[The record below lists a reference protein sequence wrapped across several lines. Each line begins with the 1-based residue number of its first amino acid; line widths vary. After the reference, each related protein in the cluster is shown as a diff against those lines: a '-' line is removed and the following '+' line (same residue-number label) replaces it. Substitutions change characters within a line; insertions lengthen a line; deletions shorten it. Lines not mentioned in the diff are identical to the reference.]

1 MGTQNTLA
9 ASIQTKKGRLYAVIQ
24 VKENGKSKSVW
35 RSLGLP
41 EDAGKSKVNKAYR
54 EVVKKFENEYAE
66 QIARSGRPASDIP
79 VFDYMCTYLKKAEP
93 NLQKNT
99 VQSYHMMIYGKIRR
113 YFEPKPHLT
122 VGSITAKDIEKFY
135 EHLFSQ
141 NVVANTVIHY
151 HAILRRAFQQAFK
164 DEMIDA
170 NPFDR
175 IDRPKKNKFHGENY
189 SEEEL
194 VALLELTRSDS
205 IYPAIMLGGGLG
217 LRRSEA
223 IGVRWSRIDWE
234 KKTVLLDT
242 KIVEYKVNSEKVVEP
257 VEEMK
262 NKSSR
267 RTLPLPEP
275 VLEMLT
281 EEKGKQAL
289 YRKIFKGS
297 YNRKYD
303 DYVCVNELGELMK
316 PSYVTQHFSDLLKK
330 YGLRHIRFHDL
341 RHTFASILI
350 GQDVPLIN
358 VSNFLGHSDLS
369 TTANIYAHLDKA
381 SKQGS
386 ADVITEILNKAKINA
401 PRENGVHFAKRKDD
415 FIYG

>member
-1 MGTQNTLA
+1 MEVKNTLA
-9 ASIQTKKGRLYAVIQ
+9 ASIQAKKGRLYAVIQ
-24 VKENGKSKSVW
+24 VKENGKTKPVW

-41 EDAGKSKVNKAYR
+41 EDTGKSKVNKTFR
-54 EVVKKFENEYAE
+54 EVVKKFEAEYAK
-66 QIARSGRPASDIP
+66 QVARSGRPASDIP
-79 VFDYMCTYLKKAEP
+79 VFEYMCAYLKLAEP

-99 VQSYHMMIYGKIRR
+99 AESYHTMIYGKIQR
-113 YFEPKPHLT
+113 YFSARKELT
-122 VGSITAKDIEKFY
+122 VGNLTAKDIEKFY
-135 EHLFSQ
+135 DYLFSFD
-141 NVVANTVIHY
+141 VKANTVIHY
-151 HAILRRAFQQAFK
+151 HAILRRAFHQAFK

-194 VALLELTRSDS
+194 VTLLGLVRSDS
-205 IYPAIMLGGGLG
+205 IYPAIMLAGGLG

-223 IGVRWSRIDWE
+223 LGVRWSRIDWE
-234 KKTVLLDT
+234 KRTVLLDT
-242 KIVEYKVNSEKVVEP
+242 KIVEYDRNGEKIVEP
-257 VEEMK
+257 AEEMK
-262 NKSSR
+262 NKSSH

-275 VLEMLT
+275 VYEMLT
-281 EEKGKQAL
+281 EEKEKQAL
-289 YRKIFKGS
+289 YRRMFKGS
-297 YNRKYD
+297 YNRRYD
-303 DYVCVNELGELMK
+303 DYVCVNQLGELIK

-358 VSNFLGHSDLS
+358 VSNFLGHSDIS

-381 SKQGS
+381 SKQTS
-386 ADVITEILNKAKINA
+386 ADVITDIFNKAK
-401 PRENGVHFAKRKDD
+401 E
-415 FIYG
+415 

>member
-1 MGTQNTLA
+1 MGDTLA
-9 ASIQTKKGRLYAVIQ
+9 ASVQTKKGRLYAVIQ
-24 VKENGKSKSVW
+24 VKENGKAKSVW

-41 EDAGKSKVNKAYR
+41 EDAGKSKINKAYR

-79 VFDYMCTYLKKAEP
+79 VFDYMCVYLKKAEA

-223 IGVRWSRIDWE
+223 IGVRWSRIDWD

-242 KIVEYKVNSEKVVEP
+242 KIVEYKVNGEKVVEP

-275 VLEMLT
+275 VLEMLS
-281 EEKGKQAL
+281 EEREKQAL
-289 YRKIFKGS
+289 YRKMFKGS

-303 DYVCVNELGELMK
+303 DYVCVNELGELIK

-386 ADVITEILNKAKINA
+386 ADIITEILNKAK
-401 PRENGVHFAKRKDD
+401 D
-415 FIYG
+415 

>member
-1 MGTQNTLA
+1 MKTRNTFA
-9 ASIQTKKGRLYAVIQ
+9 ASIQAKKGRLYAVMQ
-24 VKENGKSKSVW
+24 VKENGKTKSVW

-41 EDAGKSKVNKAYR
+41 ENTGKSKVNKAFR
-54 EVVKKFENEYAE
+54 LVVENFEVEYAE
-66 QIARSGRPASDIP
+66 RVASSSRPASDIP
-79 VFDYMCTYLKKAEP
+79 VFDYMCAYLKKAEP

-99 VQSYHMMIYGKIRR
+99 IQSYHMMIYGKIRR

-205 IYPAIMLGGGLG
+205 IYPAIMLGGCLG

-242 KIVEYKVNSEKVVEP
+242 KIVEYKVNGEKVVEP

-281 EEKGKQAL
+281 EEKEKQAL
-289 YRKIFKGS
+289 CRKMFKGS

-303 DYVCVNELGELMK
+303 DYVCVNELGELIK

-369 TTANIYAHLDKA
+369 TT
-381 SKQGS
+381 
-386 ADVITEILNKAKINA
+386 VIILYGHTNQSSYISIKSVIAKCSNA
-401 PRENGVHFAKRKDD
+401 FLLK
-415 FIYG
+415 